1 MTQPLLLVDWID
13 ITGNDEKP
21 WMTLEE
27 AQAFTPAPM
36 TTVGFLIRETPDF
49 LTLCSTLGQEE
60 AGNLNCIPKGCIK
73 SKKTISL

>member
-1 MTQPLLLVDWID
+1 MTQPLIVLEWID

-36 TTVGFLIRETPDF
+36 TTVGFLIRETSEF
-49 LTLCSTLGQEE
+49 ITLCSTIGQDD
-60 AGNLNCIPKGCIK
+60 AGNLNCIPKGCIR
-73 SKKTISL
+73 SQKTLTL